1 MHGAGDEGGVN
12 RSGRYAV
19 VGEAK
24 LEGAVEGGEGEEHA
38 PGIAGAGDADTR
50 HERML
55 TLRGAARQGAWAAVA
70 SAVGG
75 KTKGGAE
82 GAHTATK

>member
-1 MHGAGDEGGVN
+1 M
-12 RSGRYAV
+12 
-19 VGEAK
+19 
-24 LEGAVEGGEGEEHA
+24 EGGEGEEHA